1 MCHRCYSHCSLDPE
15 SFERQT
21 GCFRLQLK
29 SLDSKIPIH
38 LIDDTGSSISWRGAS
53 RSWCP
58 LNDDDQTA
66 CRSGTSTHA
75 EKRYARRVGHAIIKG
90 QTRVGI
96 KRTEPYPD
104 KVCAELRETFESSY
118 FQQQEARQQIRQNCF
133 RVRSRSTTLNR
144 QNRFRALQVVQGR

>member
-1 MCHRCYSHCSLDPE
+1 MVINNQNSY
-15 SFERQT
+15 
-21 GCFRLQLK
+21 
-29 SLDSKIPIH
+29 
-38 LIDDTGSSISWRGAS
+38 LIDDIGSSISWRGAS

-66 CRSGTSTHA
+66 CRSGTSTHV
-75 EKRYARRVGHAIIKG
+75 EKKYARRVGHAIIKE
-90 QTRVGI
+90 QARVGI